1 MGQRV
6 YKYSKFNFY
15 VDIDKSKFVLKSF
28 KVILLKPEA
37 KWSNYEQVE
46 NLMVTLI
53 GGLNSYL

>member
-15 VDIDKSKFVLKSF
+15 VDVDNSKFVLNSF
-28 KVILLKPEA
+28 IVILLKPEA

-46 NLMVTLI
+46 ILIVILI